1 MIECIGTL
9 LGGEIIL
16 SIKLIVTDMD
26 GTLLNGTM
34 DISDRATEAI
44 YRAQESGLE
53 FAVATG
59 RTVKSG
65 YGMVKEKGI
74 TCPFIELN
82 GARMFDAN
90 EELQFTRA
98 IDKDETKALIEIMD
112 KYGIHN
118 EFYTEDAIYSS
129 HSMDEYMKS
138 FKAVFQS
145 INRSLSD
152 AEVTE
157 MVAGR
162 LHDFNIQTVD
172 DYGFLYQDPKIKVLK
187 AIFNTVDDEAILG
200 EIKNDIESTLT
211 NLIVTSASSKNI
223 EINNKLANK
232 GQAVSEYAAMRGY
245 KPNEVITIG
254 DNINDVTMLQ
264 WSEHSYAVS
273 NAHTIAKKAATYSA
287 PSHEEDA
294 VAQIIH
300 RVLDGKSLRFA

>member
-1 MIECIGTL
+1 M
-9 LGGEIIL
+9 

-34 DISDRATEAI
+34 DLTDRAADAI
-44 YRAQESGLE
+44 YRAQAAGLE

-90 EELQFTRA
+90 ENLQFTRA
-98 IDKDETKALIEIMD
+98 ISKDETKALIDIMD
-112 KYGIHN
+112 KYSIQN

-129 HSMDEYMKS
+129 HSMEDYLES

-157 MVAGR
+157 MVTDR
-162 LHDFNIQTVD
+162 LHEFNIQTVE
-172 DYGFLYQDPKIKVLK
+172 DYHFLYQNPKIKVLK
-187 AIFNTVDDEAILG
+187 AIFNTVDDVAILG
-200 EIKNDIESTLT
+200 QIKADIESTLT
-211 NLIVTSASSKNI
+211 DLIVTSASTKNL
-223 EINNKLANK
+223 EINNKKANK
-232 GQAVSEYAAMRGY
+232 GQAVSEYAAMQGY

-273 NAHTIAKKAATYSA
+273 NAHDIAKKAATYLA
-287 PSHEEDA
+287 PSHEDDA
-294 VAQIIH
+294 VAQIID
-300 RVLDGKSLRFA
+300 RVLDGKSLRFS

>member
-1 MIECIGTL
+1 M
-9 LGGEIIL
+9 

-34 DISDRATEAI
+34 EISDRATEAI
-44 YRAQESGLE
+44 YRAQEAGLE

-90 EELQFTRA
+90 EELQFTRE
-98 IDKDETKALIEIMD
+98 ISNDETKALIDIMGN
-112 KYGIHN
+112 YGIHN

-129 HSMDEYMKS
+129 HSLDVYLEA
-138 FKAVFQS
+138 FKAVYQS
-145 INRSLSD
+145 INQSLSD
-152 AEVTE
+152 DEVN
-157 MVAGR
+157 R
-162 LHDFNIQTVD
+162 LVSKELGDLNIQTVD
-172 DYGFLYQDPKIKVLK
+172 DYSFLYQNPDIKVLK
-187 AIFNTVDDEAILG
+187 AIFNTVDDVSILRAIQ
-200 EIKNDIESTLT
+200 NDIESTLS
-211 NLIVTSASSKNI
+211 NLIVTSASTKNI
-223 EINNKLANK
+223 EINNIKANK
-232 GQAVSEYAAMRGY
+232 GQAVAEYAAMRGY

-254 DNINDVTMLQ
+254 DNLNDMTMLK
-264 WSEHSYAVS
+264 WSEHSYAVA
-273 NAHTIAKKAATYSA
+273 NAHAKAKEAATYIA
-287 PSHEEDA
+287 PSHDEDA

>member
-1 MIECIGTL
+1 MIECDGTK
-9 LGGEIIL
+9 LGGEITL

-26 GTLLNGTM
+26 GTLLNGSM
-34 DISDRATEAI
+34 DITDPAIEAI
-44 YRAQESGLE
+44 YRAQDAGLE

-90 EELQFTRA
+90 EDLQFTRA
-98 IDKDETKALIEIMD
+98 ISKNETKALVEIMD
-112 KYGIHN
+112 KYGVHN

-129 HSMDEYMKS
+129 HSMENYLES

-157 MVAGR
+157 MVTNR

-172 DYGFLYQDPKIKVLK
+172 DYQFLYQDPQIKVLK
-187 AIFNTVDDEAILG
+187 AIFNTVDDVAILG
-200 EIKNDIESTLT
+200 QIKADIESTLDE
-211 NLIVTSASSKNI
+211 LIVTSASTKNI
-223 EINNKLANK
+223 EVNNKLANK

-264 WSEHSYAVS
+264 WSEHSYAVA
-273 NAHTIAKKAATYSA
+273 NAHDKAKDAATYLA
-287 PSHEEDA
+287 PSHEDDA